1 MSETTRPPHLPQIRL
16 YQQWLAEHRGL
27 RFDSYD
33 ALWRWSTTELDA
45 FWQSIWDY
53 FELQSPTP
61 HTAVL
66 ARNVMPGADW
76 FPGAQVNYAQQVMR
90 HVQPAHAA
98 GFAAVVSRNEKG
110 RHGELS
116 WPELR
121 RQVASL
127 ALHLQAQGVKPG
139 DRVAAYLPNIPEAM
153 VAFLATVSIGGV
165 WSICAPDMGTN
176 AVLDRFR
183 QIEPVVLIACDG
195 VTYGGRDFD
204 RLGVVAELRA
214 ALPTVRHVL
223 LQTNLAEGDAD
234 RADALQRVAPC
245 ASFEQATARDDATV
259 RAFEPLWLPFD
270 HPLWIVYSSGTTG
283 LPKPIVHG
291 HGGTLIVGLALKILH
306 NDIGCSYAPNSW
318 GERYH
323 WYSSTGWVMWNA
335 QTSGLLNGTTC
346 VIFDGNP
353 GGSKDRPDW
362 TTLWRFAAETGV
374 TFFGAGAAFF
384 ANCLKAGVDLS
395 TCGDLSAV
403 RALGTTGS
411 PLSEDSQRWGTE
423 QFRKLRDDAPVHP
436 EPAPVRP
443 EPVSVRPEPVE
454 GLTRAPLRQAEPER
468 SGTQTQPAG
477 IPNQRDEDIWW
488 CNISGGTDFAG
499 ACIGGNREL
508 PQTPGRMQCRLLG
521 CAVEAWNE
529 KGQPVID
536 EVGELVCAQPIP
548 SMPLYFVGD
557 VDNRRLIGSYFDTYP
572 PGQGR
577 RPGGGDLDASAGA
590 VWRHGDWLRI
600 HPDGSCVIYG
610 RSDATINRHGL
621 RMGTSE
627 LYSAVESLPEV
638 MDSMVVDL
646 EYLGRESYMPL
657 FVVLREGHA
666 LDEATRRRITD
677 SIRTALSPRFV
688 PSDVFQVA
696 EIPRTLSGKKQE
708 LPIKKLLLGQPL
720 EKVINREAM
729 ANPGC
734 LDWYV
739 AFAAQREGLSS
750 PP

>member
-1 MSETTRPPHLPQIRL
+1 MTAPHVPQIRL

-27 RFDSYD
+27 RFDDYG
-33 ALWRWSTTELDA
+33 ALWRWSITDLDG

-66 ARNVMPGADW
+66 AKNVMPGAPW
-76 FPGAQVNYAQQVMR
+76 FPGARMNYAQQVFR
-90 HVQPAHAA
+90 HVRPAHEA
-98 GFAAVVSRNEKG
+98 GFSAVVSRNEKG
-110 RHGELS
+110 RHVELS

-127 ALHLQAQGVKPG
+127 AQHLQAQGVQPG

-195 VTYGGRDFD
+195 VSYAGRDHD
-204 RLGVVAELRA
+204 RLAVVAELRA
-214 ALPTVRHVL
+214 ALPTVRHVVL
-223 LQTNLAEGDAD
+223 HTNLAEGEA
-234 RADALQRVAPC
+234 AQAEALQAASPC
-245 ASFEQATARDDATV
+245 ASFAAATARDDAATA
-259 RAFEPLWLPFD
+259 AFEPLWLPFD

-291 HGGTLIVGLALKILH
+291 HGGTVIVGMALKILH
-306 NDIGCSYAPNSW
+306 NDVGCSYHPNSW
-318 GERYH
+318 GERFH

-346 VIFDGNP
+346 VIYDGNP
-353 GGSKDRPDW
+353 GGSKDKPDW
-362 TTLWRFAAETGV
+362 TTLWRFAAEQGV

-384 ANCLKAGVDLS
+384 ANCIKAGVDLAA
-395 TCGDLSAV
+395 CGDLSAV

-411 PLSEDSQRWGTE
+411 PLSEDAQRWGTD
-423 QFRKLRDDAPVHP
+423 QFRRIAKSEA
-436 EPAPVRP
+436 
-443 EPVSVRPEPVE
+443 
-454 GLTRAPLRQAEPER
+454 Q
-468 SGTQTQPAG
+468 Q
-477 IPNQRDEDIWW
+477 DIWW

-499 ACIGGNREL
+499 AFIGGNREL

-529 KGQPVID
+529 QGQPVID

-557 VDNRRLIGSYFDTYP
+557 VDHQRLIGSYFDTYP

-577 RPGGGDLDASAGA
+577 KPGGGDLGPEAGA

-600 HPDGSCVIYG
+600 GADGSCVIYG

-627 LYSAVESLPEV
+627 LYSAVEALPEV

-657 FVVLREGHA
+657 FVVLREGTVLDDA
-666 LDEATRRRITD
+666 LKARIND
-677 SIRTALSPRFV
+677 SIKTALSPRFV
-688 PSDVFQVA
+688 PNGVFQVA

-739 AFAAQREGLSS
+739 KFAASRA
-750 PP
+750 